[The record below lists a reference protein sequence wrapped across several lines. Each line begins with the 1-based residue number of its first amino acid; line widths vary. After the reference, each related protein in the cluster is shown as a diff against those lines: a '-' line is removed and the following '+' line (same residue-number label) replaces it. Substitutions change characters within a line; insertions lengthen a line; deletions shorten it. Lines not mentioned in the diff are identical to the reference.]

1 MAYNT
6 VVVKGYPMRKEAV
19 ASAGITPGHLIDLAS
34 TNKVAVHAVAGGNTA
49 RAFAIENEVIGN
61 GIDVAYIANDNVLY
75 GIFQPGDEVYALV
88 AAAAS
93 AIVIGDEVESAG
105 DGTVRK
111 ATAFAQSGTTPFAV
125 TAAGTVIGRALQAVD
140 NSAGGTAVRLLIEI
154 I

>member
-19 ASAGITPGHLIDLAS
+19 AGGGITPGHLINLNS
-34 TNKVAVHAVAGGNTA
+34 TNKVVVHAGAA
-49 RAFAIENEVIGN
+49 KSASAMFAIENEVIGN
-61 GIDVAYIANDNVLY
+61 GIDVAYVANDNVLY

-93 AIVIGDEVESAG
+93 AIVIGDLVESAG

-111 ATAFAQSGTTPFAV
+111 VATD
-125 TAAGTVIGRALQAVD
+125 TATSQDERHGLVGRALQAVD
-140 NSAGGTAVRLLIEI
+140 NSAGGTPARLLIEI